1 MRTRVPASYNLPR
14 LKNAE
19 NLCGKEVY
27 AVRSRVFLM
36 VALLAVAGIMAA
48 MAYSTGEVY
57 NPAEG
62 AVVSTQ
68 NALLAIS
75 CHEGVGNLDKA
86 CEIKSDGRAHLNVA
100 KGLNQPGEPG
110 EADPVVDDV
119 ESEKASDGYGS
130 RRDRYYKVRL
140 IDDEGHAFPSN
151 TGWYDTQ
158 KIKSYDIRG
167 FSYTVNGRC
176 INYKFEYETTGNSK
190 EKDKNWRVAEG
201 TLCIPAEHKHEGEP
215 GEGAPGLYGFQ
226 PGSIYTFDNLMKVT
240 NNSNE
245 TIKVGHL
252 LQGGLFN
259 EGDGEHSGI
268 TTDVSFD
275 TDILGPGET
284 ALVSFKFIV
293 PDDWGEPDKFEDR
306 DARYTFNGTV
316 VITGEAIAP

>member
-1 MRTRVPASYNLPR
+1 M
-14 LKNAE
+14 
-19 NLCGKEVY
+19 
-27 AVRSRVFLM
+27 RSRVFLM

-62 AVVSTQ
+62 AVVSTE

-110 EADPVVDDV
+110 EADPVVVDV
-119 ESEKASDGYGS
+119 KYEKAGS
-130 RRDRYYKVRL
+130 GSGKKNRYYRVRL
-140 IDDEGHAFPSN
+140 TDDEGHRFPSKN
-151 TGWYDTQ
+151 GWYETK
-158 KIKSYDIRG
+158 KISSDKIQG
-167 FSYTVNGRC
+167 FDYQIAGRC
-176 INYKFEYETTGNSK
+176 INYSFEARVKDYGDNRWETVS
-190 EKDKNWRVAEG
+190 G
-201 TLCIPAEHKHEGEP
+201 TICIPEDHKHEGEP